1 MLNLSRRLVQLSV
14 KIKMS
19 SKGNPTYIYHITP
32 IQNLEKILKAGC
44 LWCDTERKEQNL
56 ETESIAYEAIKLRRS
71 RRSVPTCQGGVVADY
86 VPFYFAYRSP
96 MLYAIHCGRVE
107 NYQNGQESILHLVS
121 KVELV
126 VENNLPFTFT
136 NGHAEMAVTEF
147 YESLDN
153 LDKIDWDLM
162 KSNRWNDTENDMN
175 RKWRRQA
182 EFLVHNH
189 FPVSL
194 IAGIGVLSDRIKNE
208 VEEILK
214 KANIEISVKVFPNWY
229 Y

>member
-1 MLNLSRRLVQLSV
+1 ML
-14 KIKMS
+14 
-19 SKGNPTYIYHITP
+19 
-32 IQNLEKILKAGC
+32 
-44 LWCDTERKEQNL
+44 
-56 ETESIAYEAIKLRRS
+56 
-71 RRSVPTCQGGVVADY
+71 
-86 VPFYFAYRSP
+86 F
-96 MLYAIHCGRVE
+96 AIHRGTVD
-107 NYQNGQESILHLVS
+107 NYQGGQESILHLVA
-121 KVELV
+121 KAEVIAEK
-126 VENNLPFTFT
+126 NLPFTFT

-147 YESLDN
+147 YESLED

-189 FPVSL
+189 FPIDL

-208 VEEILK
+208 VEEILR
-214 KANIEISVKVFPNWY
+214 KANVEISVKILPDWY

>member
-1 MLNLSRRLVQLSV
+1 
-14 KIKMS
+14 MS
-19 SKGNPTYIYHITP
+19 SKGNPTYIYHITH
-32 IQNLEKILKAGC
+32 IQNFRQILNAGC
-44 LWCDTERKEQNL
+44 LWCDNERKERNL
-56 ETESIAYEAIKLRRS
+56 ETQGIAYEVIKLRRS
-71 RRSVPTCQGGVVADY
+71 RRPVPTCQGGFVADY
-86 VPFYFAYRSP
+86 VPFYFAPRSP
-96 MLYAIHCGRVE
+96 MLFAIHRGTVD
-107 NYQNGQESILHLVS
+107 NYQGGQESILHLVA
-121 KVELV
+121 KAEVIAEK
-126 VENNLPFTFT
+126 NLPFTFT

-147 YESLDN
+147 YESLED

-189 FPVSL
+189 FPIDL

-208 VEEILK
+208 VEEILR
-214 KANIEISVKVFPNWY
+214 KANVEISVKILPDWY